1 MAQRTPQPICADLA
15 KSPACIILFRG
26 YRRFHHNYQAK
37 AVEDHDRLRWVAT
50 HILPLEGEVRSWLRL
65 HACSLN
71 ASDVDD
77 LIQESYA
84 RLWKAQFS
92 EVTHA
97 RAYFYTIVRNLLAE
111 WARRARV
118 VPMERM
124 GEIEALRIISE
135 DPGPE
140 RRISARQDLDRLL
153 EIIANLPS
161 QCRRA
166 FQLRKF
172 DGLSQREIAGV
183 MGITEKTVEKHLAK
197 ALVRITAAFQEAR
210 TRDNGQKIERSNRD
224 SDRQQD

>member
-1 MAQRTPQPICADLA
+1 MVDQ
-15 KSPACIILFRG
+15 
-26 YRRFHHNYQAK
+26 
-37 AVEDHDRLRWVAT
+37 DRLRWIAAN
-50 HILPLEGEVRSWLRL
+50 ILPLEGEVRSWLRL
-65 HACSLN
+65 HAASLN
-71 ASDVDD
+71 AADVDD

-84 RLWKAQFS
+84 RLWKSQFS

-135 DPGPE
+135 EPGPE
-140 RRISARQDLDRLL
+140 RRLSARQELERLM
-153 EIIANLPS
+153 EIIATLPD

-197 ALVRITAAFQEAR
+197 ALMRITEA
-210 TRDNGQKIERSNRD
+210 TRERQARDAGRHIERSDRD
-224 SDRQQD
+224 SERQQD

>member
-1 MAQRTPQPICADLA
+1 MQDQ
-15 KSPACIILFRG
+15 
-26 YRRFHHNYQAK
+26 
-37 AVEDHDRLRWVAT
+37 DRLRWVAT
-50 HILPLEGEVRSWLRL
+50 HILPLEGEVRGWLRL
-65 HACSLN
+65 HASSLN
-71 ASDVDD
+71 PSDVDD
-77 LIQESYA
+77 LIQEAYA

-97 RAYFYTIVRNLLAE
+97 RAYLYTVVRNLLTE

-135 DPGPE
+135 EPGPE
-140 RRISARQDLDRLL
+140 RRISARQELERLL
-153 EIIANLPS
+153 QIIATLPG

-172 DGLSQREIAGV
+172 DGLSQREIANV

-197 ALVRITAAFQEAR
+197 ALVRINAVMRETQ
-210 TRDNGQKIERSNRD
+210 THPGGQKFERSDRD
-224 SDRQQD
+224 SGRQQD

>member
-1 MAQRTPQPICADLA
+1 M
-15 KSPACIILFRG
+15 
-26 YRRFHHNYQAK
+26 RRQITMQ
-37 AVEDHDRLRWVAT
+37 DHDRLRWVAT

-65 HACSLN
+65 HASSLN

-77 LIQESYA
+77 LIQEAYA

-97 RAYFYTIVRNLLAE
+97 RAYFYTIVRNLLTE

-135 DPGPE
+135 EPGPE
-140 RRISARQDLDRLL
+140 RRIGARQELERLMQ
-153 EIIANLPS
+153 IIAALPG

-172 DGLSQREIAGV
+172 DGLSQREIANV

-197 ALVRITAAFQEAR
+197 ALVRINEALR
-210 TRDNGQKIERSNRD
+210 ETQTDPSGRKLERADRD
-224 SDRQQD
+224 SGRQQD